1 MANEIPKQSVDVWP
15 LPKFSFRVKWDTNVM
30 LFQEVSGLDGNR
42 PVSPVLTGQY
52 ELCGKPY
59 CGLDCSDVPGQK
71 LVDAIDWM
79 LGDAL

>member
-1 MANEIPKQSVDVWP
+1 MTERWVSESDVS
-15 LPKFSFRVKWDTNVM
+15 LEYLGNSR
-30 LFQEVSGLDGNR
+30 NR
-42 PVSPVLTGQY
+42 PVSPVLTGRY

-71 LVDAIDWM
+71 LVDAIDGM